1 MHLNI
6 IISFI
11 DVDMCKQRG
20 HDTTACY
27 WLDCMTVQLWT
38 VYMADTLWQWSE
50 CQYWQFCCDWWLCS
64 VSLVF
69 YISYFAVNSVH
80 VVMLLFLVSNNLLY
94 NRLENFLDITCC
106 YMFSLLYM
114 NVHFVLLCNLR
125 LHYSTVARV

>member
-1 MHLNI
+1 
-6 IISFI
+6 
-11 DVDMCKQRG
+11 
-20 HDTTACY
+20 
-27 WLDCMTVQLWT
+27 
-38 VYMADTLWQWSE
+38 
-50 CQYWQFCCDWWLCS
+50 
-64 VSLVF
+64 VF